1 MYGHHIIT
9 HSKTKDQPGKA
20 IPARFQLNRENEYIS
35 LSPSAPENLVSQDGY
50 GSPVPRQPAHLRT
63 RAQSGAYLRDSSR
76 VPRRRLFIHLNRHT
90 PSDQS
95 QVHQVTQLRTDGV
108 HCRETTGT
116 GPVNFKVVQVT
127 GTAFAS
133 PDQFICASLS
143 HAQCWH
149 EVGTTCL
156 CKSSLAHLGHPMKR
170 KKKRP
175 NVLTFFSPDCA
186 GRSEGLGAFDL
197 SLNSQKFTE
206 L

>member
-143 HAQCWH
+143 RAQCWH
-149 EVGTTCL
+149 EVGISNRLLQISPRYRSREFRRGTPTKGRNTTLHGYQAGLFLL
-156 CKSSLAHLGHPMKR
+156 CGSA
-170 KKKRP
+170 
-175 NVLTFFSPDCA
+175 
-186 GRSEGLGAFDL
+186 
-197 SLNSQKFTE
+197 
-206 L
+206 